1 MGHMPPGPRRGGCRI
16 ASMPSSSFPTPLS
29 KTSIQSNGRA
39 YTAVCF
45 IDIPEGIPH
54 VMRGMIVEFSV
65 E

>member
-1 MGHMPPGPRRGGCRI
+1 
-16 ASMPSSSFPTPLS
+16 MPSSSFPTPLS
-29 KTSIQSNGRA
+29 KTSIQSNGGA

-45 IDIPEGIPH
+45 VDIPGGIPH